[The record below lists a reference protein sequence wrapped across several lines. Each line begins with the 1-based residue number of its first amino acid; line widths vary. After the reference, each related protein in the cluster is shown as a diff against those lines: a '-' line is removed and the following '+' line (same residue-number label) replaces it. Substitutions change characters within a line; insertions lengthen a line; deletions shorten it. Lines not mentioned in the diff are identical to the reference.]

1 MKLQIQISEA
11 AFAHVCA
18 LSHTGLY
25 GPDPEDVA
33 QALLMDELRAAY
45 GRGLVPR
52 AEDQSTNLQEMMEG
66 VG

>member
-1 MKLQIQISEA
+1 MKLEIQISEA

-33 QALLMDELRAAY
+33 QALLMDGLRGAY
-45 GRGLVPR
+45 ERGLVPVISGQP
-52 AEDQSTNLQEMMEG
+52 AEPKEPA
-66 VG
+66 